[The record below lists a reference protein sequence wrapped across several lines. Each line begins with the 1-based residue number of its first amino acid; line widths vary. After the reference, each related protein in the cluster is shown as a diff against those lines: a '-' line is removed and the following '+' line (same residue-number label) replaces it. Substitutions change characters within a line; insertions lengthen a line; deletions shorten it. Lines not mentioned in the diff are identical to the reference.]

1 MKLVLLPGLDGTGDL
16 FKPFIDALPSTIE
29 TLLITYPTDEKL
41 SYKQLTEYVI
51 DNLPAG
57 DDFILMGESFSGPI
71 AYEIALRCPDNVK
84 SVIFVASFLEPPQRL
99 VLALSKLLPTSLLL
113 ALPIPELLIKMLL
126 LGPGATTQLVDLY
139 RTSVKKVSGKLLS
152 YRLNEI
158 ANLKL
163 NKQRCSVEAFYIQAT
178 DDYLVPEHCVKPFA
192 EVMENFRVYQVDGPH
207 FILQA
212 NPNACVDIVVKVMS

>member
-1 MKLVLLPGLDGTGDL
+1 MKLVLLPGLDGTGNL

-41 SYKQLTEYVI
+41 SYNQLTEYVI
-51 DNLPAG
+51 DNLPT
-57 DDFILMGESFSGPI
+57 DDEFILMGESFSGPI
-71 AYEIALRCPDNVK
+71 AYEIALRCPNNLK

-99 VLALSKLLPTSLLL
+99 VLGLSKLLPRSLLMS
-113 ALPIPELLIKMLL
+113 LPIPELIIKLLL
-126 LGPGATTQLVDLY
+126 LGPTASTQLVDLF
-139 RTSVKKVSGKLLS
+139 RVSIKKVSGKLLS

-163 NKQRCSVEAFYIQAT
+163 NKQRCSVVAVYIQAT
-178 DDYLVPEHCVKPFA
+178 DDYLVPEHCVKPFE

-212 NPNACVDIVVKVMS
+212 NPYACVDILIKTMS